1 VYDGRAWV
9 AADLLVRYRLPVHGA
24 VLEIAC
30 GTRHWTAIVSAREE
44 VTTVTALD
52 ASPEM
57 IKIARVKAP
66 DATFTCADIFEWT
79 HHGRLLAEDRHRYP
93 RRLLPR
99 WLRPRLTLPPGR
111 N

>member
-1 VYDGRAWV
+1 MYDGRAWV

-66 DATFTCADIFEWT
+66 DATFTCAGWAHIPGKLT
-79 HHGRLLAEDRHRYP
+79 
-93 RRLLPR
+93 RRMIMERR
-99 WLRPRLTLPPGR
+99 WKPLNSATRSKI
-111 N
+111 